1 MFFNYI
7 LLICINVLFFFWFDV
22 YFDDYCFNLGFDI
35 YDDCGLDRLSI
46 YGVMNVVSMLFLVK
60 VINCIENKII
70 YNLGK
75 VNIKFEVFLYY
86 IIKINMLDV
95 SNKKN
100 YIKFIFIFV

>member
-1 MFFNYI
+1 
-7 LLICINVLFFFWFDV
+7 
-22 YFDDYCFNLGFDI
+22 
-35 YDDCGLDRLSI
+35 
-46 YGVMNVVSMLFLVK
+46 MNVVSMLFLVK

-95 SNKKN
+95 SNKKKL
-100 YIKFIFIFV
+100 YKVYFYFCLVMCIC